1 MVTVH
6 FAVDP
11 EMVAFTEPDS
21 VASNKLLL
29 SNTNA
34 SAKHKIVSPPRFF
47 DLIVTVK
54 LNTNVPVVG
63 ARGSRASS
71 SSSGL

>member
-11 EMVAFTEPDS
+11 EIVAFTEPDS
-21 VASNKLLL
+21 IASNKVLV
-29 SNTNA
+29 SNTSA
-34 SAKHKIVSPPRFF
+34 SAAHKIVSPPRFL
-47 DLIVTVK
+47 DLMVMVK

-63 ARGSRASS
+63 VSGSRASS
-71 SSSGL
+71 SSIGL